1 MKRPDGKTIA
11 VIIALLFVLLSGAIS
26 VGVVLHGIHSLS
38 DENTVSVSREIE
50 EARAERAE
58 QKKEKKTEKTTTETK
73 STNRKNTKAEKKK
86 AESKEAKTKDEPTTS
101 EKTARTKKSTAK
113 TTETKKT
120 TKKTTKKSTKKTT
133 VKADGSKVIYLTFD
147 DGPGPYTDKLLG
159 ILDEYDVKA
168 TFFVTGV
175 YSKYQGCIAKEAKA
189 GHAVGVHSYSHE
201 YSEIYQSE
209 SAYWA
214 DFNRMNEIVK
224 QQTGKPATLFRFPGG
239 SSNTVSARY
248 NEGIM
253 TRLTKQAKEKGLTYV
268 DWNVYDGDAGETTSS
283 EQVYKNIIK
292 GVQNQKKSIV
302 LCHDVKSYTVNAMP
316 KTLQWCIDHGYT
328 FEVLT
333 PGGFTVHHDVNN

>member
-11 VIIALLFVLLSGAIS
+11 VIIALLFVAICAAVS
-26 VGVVLHGIHSLS
+26 VGVVIHGIHSLS
-38 DENTVSVSREIE
+38 DEKTVSVSREMAQ
-50 EARAERAE
+50 ARE
-58 QKKEKKTEKTTTETK
+58 
-73 STNRKNTKAEKKK
+73 
-86 AESKEAKTKDEPTTS
+86 
-101 EKTARTKKSTAK
+101 ARTKKKQETKAERPAKDVK
-113 TTETKKT
+113 TTKRSTEKKTTKKTATTTKKT
-120 TKKTTKKSTKKTT
+120 TTAKKTTKKSTKKTT

-147 DGPGPYTDKLLG
+147 DGPGPYTDKLLD

-175 YSKYQGCIAKEAKA
+175 YSKYQGCIAKEARA

-201 YSEIYQSE
+201 YSQIYRSE

-214 DFNRMNEIVK
+214 DFNRMNDIVQK
-224 QQTGKPATLFRFPGG
+224 QTGRPTTLFRFPGG
-239 SSNTVSARY
+239 SSNTVSRKY

-283 EQVYKNIIK
+283 NQVYKNIIS
-292 GVQNQKKSIV
+292 GVKNQKKSVV

-316 KTLQWCIDHGYT
+316 KTIRWCLDHGYT

>member
-11 VIIALLFVLLSGAIS
+11 VIIALLFVALSAAVS
-26 VGVVLHGIHSLS
+26 VGVVIHGIHSLS
-38 DENTVSVSREIE
+38 DETPASVSREV
-50 EARAERAE
+50 EAARETRE
-58 QKKEKKTEKTTTETK
+58 QKKLESKREKAQKKDASETTTKKTTT
-73 STNRKNTKAEKKK
+73 KKTT
-86 AESKEAKTKDEPTTS
+86 AKKTTAK
-101 EKTARTKKSTAK
+101 KTTAKKTTTKKTTAK
-113 TTETKKT
+113 KTTVKKTTTKKT
-120 TKKTTKKSTKKTT
+120 TKKTTQKTT

-175 YSKYQGCIAKEAKA
+175 YSKYQGCIAKEARA

-201 YSEIYQSE
+201 YSQIYKSE

-224 QQTGKPATLFRFPGG
+224 QQTGKATTLFRFPGG
-239 SSNTVSARY
+239 SSNTVSERY

-283 EQVYKNIIK
+283 QQVYKNIIS

-316 KTLQWCIDHGYT
+316 KTIEWCLDHGYT

>member
-1 MKRPDGKTIA
+1 M
-11 VIIALLFVLLSGAIS
+11 
-26 VGVVLHGIHSLS
+26 
-38 DENTVSVSREIE
+38 
-50 EARAERAE
+50 
-58 QKKEKKTEKTTTETK
+58 KKT
-73 STNRKNTKAEKKK
+73 S
-86 AESKEAKTKDEPTTS
+86 
-101 EKTARTKKSTAK
+101 
-113 TTETKKT
+113 
-120 TKKTTKKSTKKTT
+120 KKTT
-133 VKADGSKVIYLTFD
+133 VKAYGSKVICLTFD

-224 QQTGKPATLFRFPGG
+224 QQTGKPTTLLRFPGG
-239 SSNTVSARY
+239 SSNTVSRKY

-253 TRLTKQAKEKGLTYV
+253 TRLTKQAKERGLTYV